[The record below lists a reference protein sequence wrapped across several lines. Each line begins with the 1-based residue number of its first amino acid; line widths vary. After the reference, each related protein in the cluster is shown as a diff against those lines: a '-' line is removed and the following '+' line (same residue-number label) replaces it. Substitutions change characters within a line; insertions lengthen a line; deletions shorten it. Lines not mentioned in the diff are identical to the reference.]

1 MNKSL
6 DELPEPDLKNL
17 KIFMLKPII
26 TKEKQVKI
34 LHHLDLLLG
43 KTFLKQYFEDKIPK

>member
-1 MNKSL
+1 MNRSL
-6 DELPEPDLKNL
+6 EELPAPDLKNL
-17 KIFMLKPII
+17 KISMLKPLN
-26 TKEKQVKI
+26 TKEKQPKT

>member
-17 KIFMLKPII
+17 KISMLKPSS
-26 TKEKQVKI
+26 TKEKQVKT